1 VRSSSKGSSWAERG
15 AEVAVADS
23 LDTPALAQ
31 AFRAVAG
38 VFVMTPPEFAPSP
51 GFPESTAIVGA
62 IRSAL
67 AEATPPKIVCL
78 SSIWAQH
85 DHGIGLLQKL
95 YVLERE
101 LAQLSMSCAFL
112 RPRVRTGRLS
122 KVGMQAEHQ
131 EPNAPLANAN
141 IVLRAPRSSGRFS
154 NSHTDALEDRPREN
168 KPRRTLRSVCGTKSG
183 ALRTAAKRRMCSSPT
198 STTTA

>member
-1 VRSSSKGSSWAERG
+1 MKRAKAALLPLVV
-15 AEVAVADS
+15 VAACADFEPQVGP
-23 LDTPALAQ
+23 LENATDA
-31 AFRAVAG
+31 
-38 VFVMTPPEFAPSP
+38 
-51 GFPESTAIVGA
+51 ST
-62 IRSAL
+62 
-67 AEATPPKIVCL
+67 
-78 SSIWAQH
+78 
-85 DHGIGLLQKL
+85 
-95 YVLERE
+95 
-101 LAQLSMSCAFL
+101 
-112 RPRVRTGRLS
+112 RVRTGRLS